1 MTQRLGK
8 ALSWQKEHSVKR
20 PELWLSLAIGLYLL
34 SLVPIALGPLQLGDW
49 DSSEY
54 LAMAAVKADGHP
66 FPQTRLPVGYPAL
79 VAAMDRGGVAVQ
91 AGFVVLNLIGLV
103 VGMAAFVSLMR
114 GQLSIVEILAICLA
128 TLLYRT
134 TFELAAVPQPDLLF
148 FGVSMLAL
156 ACFAKPSR
164 GAFIVGL
171 ALCAVAV
178 SLRSI
183 GLALIPATAWAAF
196 HSNRRA
202 GQRAVSP
209 PRRLGCHSLNA
220 REVGGL
226 RWRIR
231 EAILPLAGRC
241 TNSLDRRCLSF
252 RRGRRPRDKYALAP
266 LALAASDRL
275 DLRPLG
281 GVLSLAAAWALEMA
295 PIPCRGLFRVVHG
308 NSLLSGPA
316 LMPRFWVP
324 VVPLALAFAW
334 VGGKSIAKKFA
345 GPPQV
350 LFAALAACLLWFSA
364 LGLYGID
371 RGIEFSRGGAA
382 ALLATQ
388 RRAAQITTAE
398 LAALNPP
405 DLALM
410 PNVGLAANR
419 YGKSQ

>member
-1 MTQRLGK
+1 M
-8 ALSWQKEHSVKR
+8 KR
-20 PELWLSLAIGLYLL
+20 PELWLCLAIGLYLL

-183 GLALIPATAWAAF
+183 GLALIPATAWAAS

-202 GQRAVSP
+202 ERGCLAAAVWAATLSMLVKWEGYVGGFAKP
-209 PRRLGCHSLNA
+209 YYRSLGVAQTVWTDAAFRFDEVADLVTNTHLPLWHSLQVTA
-220 REVGGL
+220 WICVLSAAFCLLLLLGL
-226 RWRIR
+226 WKWRR
-231 EAILPLAGRC
+231 
-241 TNSLDRRCLSF
+241 
-252 RRGRRPRDKYALAP
+252 
-266 LALAASDRL
+266 
-275 DLRPLG
+275 
-281 GVLSLAAAWALEMA
+281 SLAAVYFASYMA
-295 PIPCRGLFRVVHG
+295 ILFVW
-308 NSLLSGPA
+308 PA